1 MAGCIIFT
9 DPGDDGEVTV
19 KNGYLAYPGMF
30 LPCQTII
37 MMILTAHPKRR
48 TGKEPLLHP
57 TRQRPLQLALLRRPN
72 NSRLRVSR
80 RRAAQRAREVHAVD
94 PIDPDQHGG
103 RAPAPPSARGPRV
116 IGRASEPVGMGRRLR
131 RRGLV
136 QQRPGAGCGS
146 GPEPLHV
153 GVHHARL
160 GRHRRDQRHELR
172 RCRRHRQPSRCV
184 GHWRGRRSE
193 FRHRRLGGARQG
205 VWEVVGD
212 GVEA

>member
-1 MAGCIIFT
+1 MA
-9 DPGDDGEVTV
+9 
-19 KNGYLAYPGMF
+19 
-30 LPCQTII
+30 
-37 MMILTAHPKRR
+37 ILTTGGGKRR
-48 TGKEPLLHP
+48 ASKKPLLHP
-57 TRQRPLQLALLRRPN
+57 TRQRPLQLAILRRPN
-72 NSRLRVSR
+72 NSGLRVSR
-80 RRAAQRAREVHAVD
+80 RRAAQRAREVHAID

-103 RAPAPPSARGPRV
+103 RAPAPPSARGPRA
-116 IGRASEPVGMGRRLR
+116 IGRAGEPVGMGGRLR
-131 RRGLV
+131 RRWDLV

-146 GPEPLHV
+146 GSEPLHV

-172 RCRRHRQPSRCV
+172 RCRRHRQPSRRL